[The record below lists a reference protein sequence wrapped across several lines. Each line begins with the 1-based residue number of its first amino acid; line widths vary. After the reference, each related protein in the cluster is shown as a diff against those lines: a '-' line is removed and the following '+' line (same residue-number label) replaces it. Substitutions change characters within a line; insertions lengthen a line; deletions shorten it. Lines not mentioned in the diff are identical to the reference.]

1 MENLPLNVLDIAV
14 IVVLLISAVLAYARG
29 FVGEVLNIGAWIGA
43 VFAVIYG
50 AHHVKPYVAEYLPG
64 DMVAYIASGVVVFIL
79 SLAIL
84 SMLTRKI
91 SSDVKGSALG
101 PLDRAL
107 GFLFGLIRGALILA
121 GCYIASDWAVPR
133 TSVEPNT
140 GIELPGSNWPSWVED
155 SRSIPLVEMAADL
168 TLAFVPQAASEAMGR
183 TTDAAQ
189 AAQDRANKV
198 LDAQQMLKDAI
209 TPTPESQTTSPN
221 GAYGNRERSDMDRL
235 FETSQ

>member
-1 MENLPLNVLDIAV
+1 MDNLPINVVDIAV
-14 IVVLLISAVLAYARG
+14 IAVLLISAVLAYARG

-50 AHHVKPYVAEYLPG
+50 AHRVKPYMAEYLPG

-91 SSDVKGSALG
+91 STDVKGSALG

-107 GFLFGLIRGALILA
+107 GFLFGLIRGALVLA
-121 GCYIASDWAVPR
+121 GLFIAADWAVPR
-133 TSVEPNT
+133 HTVEPNT
-140 GIELPGSNWPSWVED
+140 GLVLPGSNWPVWVEEA
-155 SRSIPLVEMAADL
+155 RAMPMIEMAADL
-168 TLAFVPQAASEAMGR
+168 TIAFIPQAASEAMGK
-183 TTDAAQ
+183 TTDSAR
-189 AAQDRANKV
+189 AAQDRAKKL
-198 LDAQQMLKDAI
+198 LDAQQMLEDAI
-209 TPTPESQTTSPN
+209 TPTPEAQTTSPD
-221 GAYGNRERSDMDRL
+221 GAYGNRARSDMDRL